1 MSDGYIQLTIE
12 FKYILND
19 DIRSDL
25 GAAIRMSRL
34 YDMVEMDVI

>member
-1 MSDGYIQLTIE
+1 MQLNIE

-19 DIRSDL
+19 DIRSGL
-25 GAAIRMSRL
+25 EAAIRMSRF